1 MNTESSSLTIY
12 KVALSFLKGVTLNT
26 LHALTDSGISLD
38 ELFSL
43 SENSLASSLGQPLP
57 HQLDAHRR
65 AEALAAAEKELRFIE
80 RHQIRVMYA
89 DDPDYPMRLSQI
101 AYPPPVIYQLG
112 DTNLNTPHPVSIVG
126 TRKITPYGAEA
137 TRRLTSELAAYFPD
151 LCVISGLAYGV
162 DAVAHSSA
170 IESKVNTIAVVAH
183 GLDTLYP
190 ALHRDLA
197 RRIIASGGSIISQYP
212 SGVQP
217 FRANFLERN
226 RIVAGLADATIII
239 ESEIKGGAMSTARHA
254 FEADREVLALP
265 GRATDPISAG
275 CNHLI
280 RTQRASLIT
289 STADLIELTGWQP
302 LGLSIGTSQR
312 SLFPELDGEANVIY
326 EYLRQQPSPRL
337 PDEIH
342 HHTGIPVSRIIALL
356 SDLEFD
362 GVLLRHPGNRYA
374 AILT

>member
-1 MNTESSSLTIY
+1 M
-12 KVALSFLKGVTLNT
+12 
-26 LHALTDSGISLD
+26 
-38 ELFSL
+38 
-43 SENSLASSLGQPLP
+43 
-57 HQLDAHRR
+57 
-65 AEALAAAEKELRFIE
+65 
-80 RHQIRVMYA
+80 
-89 DDPDYPMRLSQI
+89 
-101 AYPPPVIYQLG
+101 
-112 DTNLNTPHPVSIVG
+112 
-126 TRKITPYGAEA
+126 
-137 TRRLTSELAAYFPD
+137 
-151 LCVISGLAYGV
+151 
-162 DAVAHSSA
+162 AHSSA

-190 ALHRDLA
+190 AQHRDLA

-289 STADLIELTGWQP
+289 SAADLIELTGWQP